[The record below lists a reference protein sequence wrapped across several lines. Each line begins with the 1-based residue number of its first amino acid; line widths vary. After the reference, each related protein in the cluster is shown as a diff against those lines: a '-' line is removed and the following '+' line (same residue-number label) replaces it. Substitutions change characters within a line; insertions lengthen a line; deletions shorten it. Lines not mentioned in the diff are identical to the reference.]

1 MTDSDKFGLIVL
13 RGHLKL
19 LAVGLKNSRLS
30 GTEILAKVTAITGTS
45 YKRGQYRRA
54 IAEINELLE

>member
-19 LAVGLKNSRLS
+19 LAVGLKNSRFS

-45 YKRGQYRRA
+45 YKRGQYRLA
-54 IAEINELLE
+54 IEEINRLIG